1 MRLIVLLFKR
11 LITAINSKINNKKK
25 VQNFNYVNTPD
36 EDQDYQCLTLLSRM
50 GPSYP

>member
-1 MRLIVLLFKR
+1 

-36 EDQDYQCLTLLSRM
+36 EDQDYHCLTLLSTAINS
-50 GPSYP
+50 GFKNISNEL